1 MSQLLHSFNPLD
13 YDPSQGQPNWPLGK
27 HPVIIESHEVKG
39 TKDEK
44 NGMLVL
50 NLRVIDGPE
59 AGFTGPYRLN
69 LYHNNEDAAKIA
81 HRQLSAVCHVV
92 GVFQLGPDGTRV
104 DYLYNKP
111 FAIEVGLQKG
121 DEAKE
126 KGYTEIKRVFDINGN
141 EPQRGGGQQQQ
152 QQRPQGFGGQGQGGQ
167 QPQQGQQNGQ
177 QGGAQAWGGQNNG
190 NGQPQQQGGNG
201 GGWGG
206 NQGGNGPDPN
216 AGQGG
221 GQGGGGWG
229 QNGNQQADQGQQGG
243 GNGGGGWQQQQN
255 QQGNG
260 GGGNGG
266 PSWGQRR

>member
-1 MSQLLHSFNPLD
+1 MHAFNPLD
-13 YDPSQGQPNWPLGK
+13 CDPSQGQPNWPLGK

-39 TKDEK
+39 TKDGS

-50 NLRVIDGPE
+50 NLRIIDGPE

-69 LYHNNEDAAKIA
+69 LYHSNEDAVKIA

-104 DYLYNKP
+104 DYLYNKQ
-111 FAIEVGLQKG
+111 FVIEVGLQRG

-126 KGYTEIKRVFDINGN
+126 KGYTEIKRVFDMNGN
-141 EPQRGGGQQQQ
+141 EPQKGGGGGQN
-152 QQRPQGFGGQGQGGQ
+152 QQRPQGFGGQGQGGGQ
-167 QPQQGQQNGQ
+167 QQAQQGQQNGQ

-190 NGQPQQQGGNG
+190 NGGNQQQGGNG

-206 NQGGNGPDPN
+206 NQGGGNGPDPN
-216 AGQGG
+216 AGQQGG
-221 GQGGGGWG
+221 GQGGGWG
-229 QNGNQQADQGQQGG
+229 QQGNQQADQGQQGG
-243 GNGGGGWQQQQN
+243 NSGGGGWQQQN